1 MNNVAGISKAMSLRA
16 TDMDLKCE
24 YIGDLRG
31 GDKGVT
37 FATGTPISN
46 SIVEMYTLQTYLQ
59 KRELLQKGLNFF
71 DAWAALYTETVTGL
85 ELAPSGQ
92 GYRTRTRVAKFKN
105 LPELLK
111 MYRSFA
117 DVKTADML
125 NLPVPKVE
133 THLVKCEPS
142 EEILKLNDE
151 IVKRSERIAK
161 GSVNPKEDNMLC
173 VTHDGK
179 LIALDPRCFDPSL
192 PDNMENKVNQCIGN
206 IYGVWERTKDIR
218 GTQIVFCDMSVPK
231 INYEEY
237 NPLVNF
243 DVYNDIKNKLVA
255 LGIPKEEIAYIHEAK
270 TDQQKQD
277 IFDKV
282 RKGDIRVLLGSTE
295 KCGAG
300 TNIQNRLIALHHL
313 DTPFRPSDLEQREGR
328 IIRQGNEN
336 KTVWV

>member
-125 NLPVPKVE
+125 NLPVPKAE
-133 THLVKCEPS
+133 KP
-142 EEILKLNDE
+142 
-151 IVKRSERIAK
+151 
-161 GSVNPKEDNMLC
+161 
-173 VTHDGK
+173 
-179 LIALDPRCFDPSL
+179 LIECNTRCFTMKKPPSSVL
-192 PDNMENKVNQCIGN
+192 PHC
-206 IYGVWERTKDIR
+206 
-218 GTQIVFCDMSVPK
+218 P
-231 INYEEY
+231 
-237 NPLVNF
+237 P
-243 DVYNDIKNKLVA
+243 
-255 LGIPKEEIAYIHEAK
+255 AK
-270 TDQQKQD
+270 
-277 IFDKV
+277 
-282 RKGDIRVLLGSTE
+282 RK
-295 KCGAG
+295 KY
-300 TNIQNRLIALHHL
+300 
-313 DTPFRPSDLEQREGR
+313 
-328 IIRQGNEN
+328 
-336 KTVWV
+336 